1 MANGGACALANL
13 YVPLVAPRRQ
23 WCVGLTLYP
32 WPLRGHPQPP
42 IEPVNR
48 SRSNPQLSPREA
60 VVSLVPS
67 WGDARRSCVLRD
79 CTECSPF
86 RVVTRVVRPV
96 STSSRSIV
104 IVTALDLIFVSILL
118 VVVVT
123 VHVVVPEAAA
133 ATRSDGA
140 TTVRP
145 SDSRT

>member
-1 MANGGACALANL
+1 MNL
-13 YVPLVAPRRQ
+13 HVPLPAPRRQ
-23 WCVGLTLYP
+23 WCVGLTGA
-32 WPLRGHPQPP
+32 PLAPP
-42 IEPVNR
+42 RPPPATAIEPVNR

-60 VVSLVPS
+60 VVSLVSS
-67 WGDARRSCVLRD
+67 WGDARRSRVLRV

-86 RVVTRVVRPV
+86 CVVTRVVRSV

-104 IVTALDLIFVSILL
+104 VFAAALDRIIVSIVV

-123 VHVVVPEAAA
+123 VHVVVPETIG
-133 ATRSDGA
+133 ATRPDGA